1 MSSRHNKPRRFDA
14 GQPQP
19 NTSEWDQPAPG
30 PQDDAMR
37 KLQRGS
43 EAILRL
49 ATEAH
54 AAVAR
59 SDAAGAQAARQSI
72 ETELTFTIGLI
83 DELLFGAPEQSTL
96 H

>member
-1 MSSRHNKPRRFDA
+1 MSTRQNKRRRFDA
-14 GQPQP
+14 DQPELT
-19 NTSEWDQPAPG
+19 TSERDQPTPAP
-30 PQDDAMR
+30 DDGAMR
-37 KLQRGS
+37 ELQRGS

-49 ATEAH
+49 ATQAH

-59 SDAAGAQAARQSI
+59 CDAVGAQAARQSL
-72 ETELTFTIGLI
+72 ESQLTFTTSLI

>member
-1 MSSRHNKPRRFDA
+1 MSTRQNKRRRFDA
-14 GQPQP
+14 DQPELT
-19 NTSEWDQPAPG
+19 TSEWDQPAP
-30 PQDDAMR
+30 DDGAMR
-37 KLQRGS
+37 ELQRGS

-49 ATEAH
+49 ATQAH

-59 SDAAGAQAARQSI
+59 GDATGAQVARQSL
-72 ETELTFTIGLI
+72 ESQLTFTTSLI

>member
-1 MSSRHNKPRRFDA
+1 MSSRHNKSRRFDA
-14 GQPQP
+14 DQPELTP
-19 NTSEWDQPAPG
+19 SEWDQPTPG
-30 PQDDAMR
+30 PTGDAMR

-49 ATEAH
+49 ATQAH

-59 SDAAGAQAARQSI
+59 SDAAGVQAARRSL
-72 ETELTFTIGLI
+72 ETELRFTTGLI

>member
-1 MSSRHNKPRRFDA
+1 MSSRHNKSRRSDTDLQELA
-14 GQPQP
+14 A
-19 NTSEWDQPAPG
+19 SEWEQPTPDA
-30 PQDDAMR
+30 DHDAMR
-37 KLQRGS
+37 ELQRGS

-49 ATEAH
+49 ATQAH

-59 SDAAGAQAARQSI
+59 SDEAGAQAARRSL
-72 ETELTFTIGLI
+72 ETELTFTTALI

>member
-1 MSSRHNKPRRFDA
+1 MSSHHNKPRRSDD
-14 GQPQP
+14 
-19 NTSEWDQPAPG
+19 DQPELTASERDQPT
-30 PQDDAMR
+30 PRPDDDAMR

-59 SDAAGAQAARQSI
+59 SDAAGAQAARQSL
-72 ETELTFTIGLI
+72 ETQLTFTTGLI
-83 DELLFGAPEQSTL
+83 DELLFGAPKRSTL

>member
-1 MSSRHNKPRRFDA
+1 MSSRHNKPRRFDTD
-14 GQPQP
+14 QPESA
-19 NTSEWDQPAPG
+19 TSEWDQPTPAPE
-30 PQDDAMR
+30 DTAMR
-37 KLQRGS
+37 ELQRGS

-49 ATEAH
+49 ATQAH

-59 SDAAGAQAARQSI
+59 SDVAGAQAARQSL
-72 ETELTFTIGLI
+72 ETELTFTTSLI

>member
-1 MSSRHNKPRRFDA
+1 MSTHHSKPRRSDA
-14 GQPQP
+14 DQPEVT
-19 NTSEWDQPAPG
+19 TSEWDQPTPG
-30 PQDDAMR
+30 PDVAAMR
-37 KLQRGS
+37 ELQRGS

-59 SDAAGAQAARQSI
+59 SDAAGAQAARQSL
-72 ETELTFTIGLI
+72 ETQLTFTTGLI
-83 DELLFGAPEQSTL
+83 GELLFGAPEQSTL

>member
-1 MSSRHNKPRRFDA
+1 MSSRQNKRRQFDA
-14 GQPQP
+14 VEPELT
-19 NTSEWDQPAPG
+19 TSERDQPTPG
-30 PQDDAMR
+30 PGDDAMR
-37 KLQRGS
+37 ELQRGS

-49 ATEAH
+49 ATRAH

-59 SDAAGAQAARQSI
+59 NDAAGAQAARQSL
-72 ETELTFTIGLI
+72 ETQLTFTTSLI